1 MNSRKE
7 IEAKNEVLFKE
18 YLKMNKKEYFNKL
31 KQIGEPKG
39 GFGGDKWSD
48 ENPTAGR
55 CASVVGALRLSG
67 KIPKDYVA
75 CGQNDQ
81 YGSHY
86 YLVNPD
92 TLEVIDPTCY
102 QMKNEYDYDKYHQQF
117 FPQVSKNVLDTMN
130 ILGLEIDET
139 KFKTKKD
146 SRGTL
151 IVSKMK

>member
-18 YLKMNKKEYFNKL
+18 YLKMNKEEYFNKL
-31 KQIGEPKG
+31 RQIGKPKG

-55 CASVVGALRLSG
+55 CGSVVNALRLSG
-67 KIPKDYVA
+67 KVPDGYVA
-75 CGQNDQ
+75 CGQNDKD
-81 YGSHY
+81 GSHFY
-86 YLVNPD
+86 FINPN
-92 TLEVIDPTCY
+92 TGKIIDPTCY
-102 QMKNEYDYDKYHQQF
+102 QMNDEYEYGKYHKKF
-117 FPQVSKNVLDTMN
+117 YPQVGKNVLDTMN

>member
-18 YLKMNKKEYFNKL
+18 YLKMNKEEYFNKL
-31 KQIGEPKG
+31 RQIGKPKR
-39 GFGGDKWSD
+39 FGEGWNDD
-48 ENPTAGR
+48 NPTKGR
-55 CASVVGALRLSG
+55 CGSVVNALRLSG
-67 KIPKDYVA
+67 KVPDGYVA
-75 CGQNDQ
+75 CGQNDKD
-81 YGSHY
+81 GSHFY
-86 YLVNPD
+86 FINPN
-92 TLEVIDPTCY
+92 TGKIIDPTCY
-102 QMKNEYDYDKYHQQF
+102 QMNDEYEYGKYHKKF
-117 FPQVSKNVLDTMN
+117 YPQVGKNVLDTMN